1 MSFPMTSSAQLL
13 LVGLGWFP
21 VTPGGME
28 RYGYELMHQLI
39 TEGDRITLCGVGL
52 PETSHH
58 DAFTLATAC
67 RQAQCELCSIALTNL
82 ADPQTPLPQRL
93 WSVRHHFRQHR
104 SLLPRPDAVNLH
116 FSLYS
121 LPILPDLPPDVP
133 ITFTFHGP
141 WALES
146 QQEGAKPWSV
156 AFKRWIEGRVYRRCD
171 RFIVLSRAFGE
182 ILHREYQIPW
192 QQIHII
198 PGGVDVARF
207 QINLTRQQARET
219 LGFPLDRP
227 ILFVPRRLVQRMGI
241 DILLQA
247 LVAVKAQVPD
257 VWVAIA
263 GKGALR
269 LPLEQQAKE
278 LGLEDRVKFLG
289 YVPDEQLPVA
299 YQAADLTVVPSQSLE
314 GFGLILLESLAC
326 GTPVLSTPVGGMPEV
341 LRPFQ
346 PGLVTD
352 TSDSNALATRI
363 VELLTGAIPLPDR
376 SACREYAVGNYD
388 WKIIAPKVREV
399 LLMPVEH
406 SRQSYSQSI

>member
-1 MSFPMTSSAQLL
+1 MTSSTQLL

-28 RYGYELMHQLI
+28 RYGYELMQQLAAR
-39 TEGDRITLCGVGL
+39 GDRIALYGVGL
-52 PETSHH
+52 PETNP
-58 DAFTLATAC
+58 
-67 RQAQCELCSIALTNL
+67 QAAIALTNL
-82 ADPQTPLPQRL
+82 ADPHTPLPQRL

-104 SLLPRPDAVNLH
+104 WQSLPAGKSQIPHPDAINLH
-116 FSLYS
+116 FALYS
-121 LPILPDLPPDVP
+121 LPILPDLPADVP

-146 QQEGAKPWSV
+146 QQEGAKPWNV

-182 ILHREYQIPW
+182 ILHGEYDIPW

-198 PGGVDVARF
+198 PGGVDVSRF
-207 QINLTRQQARET
+207 QVNLTRQQARAS
-219 LGFPLDRP
+219 LGFPADRP

-247 LVAVKAQVPD
+247 LVKVKDRVPD
-257 VWVAIA
+257 VWLAIA
-263 GKGALR
+263 GKGSLR
-269 LPLEQQAKE
+269 LTLEQQSQE
-278 LGLEDRVKFLG
+278 LGLQDCVKFLG

-346 PGLVTD
+346 PTLVTD
-352 TSDSNALATRI
+352 TPDADALATRI
-363 VELLTGAIPLPDR
+363 VELLTGSIPLPDR
-376 SACREYAVGNYD
+376 AACREYAVSNYD

-399 LLMPVEH
+399 LLMPVDRA
-406 SRQSYSQSI
+406 RQS